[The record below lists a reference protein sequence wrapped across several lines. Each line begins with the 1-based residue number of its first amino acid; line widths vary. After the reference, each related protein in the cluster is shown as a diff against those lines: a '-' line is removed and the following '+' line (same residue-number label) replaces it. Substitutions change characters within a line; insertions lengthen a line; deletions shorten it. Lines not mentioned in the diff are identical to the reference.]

1 MLDNTESEQ
10 RAHRPSEDRPRRVQA
25 IVIGAGQAGLAAG
38 RCLAE
43 AGVDFL
49 ILEAA
54 DRVGDVWR
62 HRWDSLRLFT
72 AAEFAGLPG
81 LPFPG
86 DPNAFPSKDELA
98 DYLEAYA
105 VHFRLPIRFN
115 TVVDRMERIGD
126 RYLITASNAT
136 FEAEHVV
143 VASGSHQKT
152 DAPQWAGSLGAAIV
166 QIRASD
172 YKNPGQLAPGG
183 VLVVGAGN
191 SGAELALEAAAT
203 GHRVWLSGR
212 DVGQVPRFLRF
223 ANGRPF
229 WFLATR
235 IFTMKTPIGRK
246 IARALRAGHSGPL
259 VRIRS
264 KDIPDAGIIRVPRV
278 TGSRDGQPELADGRL
293 LDVSTIVWCTGIGPD
308 YGWIRLPVF
317 EADGYPRHDRGRVV
331 TEPGLYFVGL
341 TFQYSLSSGTL
352 VGVGRDAALVARWIA
367 EHLDRSRSTSHVNVA
382 HAPA

>member
-1 MLDNTESEQ
+1 MLENSEGQQ
-10 RAHRPSEDRPRRVQA
+10 RAQRLEQRPRRVQV

-38 RCLAE
+38 RYLAQ

-62 HRWDSLRLFT
+62 NRWDSLRLFT

-81 LPFPG
+81 LPYPG
-86 DPNAFPSKDELA
+86 DPDALPTKDQLA
-98 DYLEAYA
+98 DYLETYA
-105 VHFRLPIRFN
+105 SHFRLPVRFN
-115 TVVDRMERIGD
+115 TSVERLERDGD
-126 RYLITASNAT
+126 RYVITTSNAI
-136 FEAEHVV
+136 FEADHVV
-143 VASGSHQKT
+143 VATGSHQAT
-152 DAPQWAGSLGAAIV
+152 GTPAWADSLAPGIV
-166 QIRASD
+166 QIRSSD
-172 YKNPGQLAPGG
+172 YKNPSQLAPGG

-191 SGAELALEAAAT
+191 SGAELALEAAAA

-212 DVGQVPRFLRF
+212 DVGQVPRFFRF

-235 IFTMKTPIGRK
+235 VFTMKTPIGRK
-246 IARALRAGHSGPL
+246 IRKALRAGHSGPL

-264 KDIPDAGIIRVPRV
+264 KEIPDAGILRVPRV
-278 TGSRDGQPELADGRL
+278 TNASDGRPALADGRV
-293 LDVSTIVWCTGIGPD
+293 LDVANILWCTGMGTD
-308 YGWIRLPVF
+308 FSWIRLPVF
-317 EADGYPRHDRGRVV
+317 EPDGYPRHDRGRVV

-352 VGVGRDAALVARWIA
+352 VGVGRDAALVSSWIV
-367 EHLDRSRSTSHVNVA
+367 ERLERSTTTSHAGVA